1 MELEEIQDVVESGGY
16 LDHQALDIAL
26 DKYIQEKSKDEADSA
41 LEAANINVT
50 KARSNL
56 VELLVENAQK
66 NGKTVVV
73 NSCNKFF
80 MTCIK
85 QEKIIK
91 KAKKDF
97 GDVLFLTYA
106 QKNKDIAKYLNI
118 DYRSTI
124 VVYKDNKEIA
134 RTIGITKKEE
144 IYSLIKKGI

>member
-1 MELEEIQDVVESGGY
+1 MKKFLVTLFLLICSQTFASEV
-16 LDHQALDIAL
+16 
-26 DKYIQEKSKDEADSA
+26 KMNFTKDAF
-41 LEAANINVT
+41 
-50 KARSNL
+50 
-56 VELLVENAQK
+56 ENSQK

-73 NSCNKFF
+73 NSWNKFC

-124 VVYKDNKEIA
+124 VVYKNNKEIA
-134 RTIGITKKEE
+134 RNIGITKKEE

>member
-1 MELEEIQDVVESGGY
+1 MKKFLITLFILISTQSLASEV
-16 LDHQALDIAL
+16 
-26 DKYIQEKSKDEADSA
+26 KM
-41 LEAANINVT
+41 NFT
-50 KARSNL
+50 KE
-56 VELLVENAQK
+56 VFENAQK

-73 NSCNKFF
+73 NSWNKFC

-134 RTIGITKKEE
+134 RTIGITKKDE
-144 IYSLIKKGI
+144 IYSLIKRGI

>member
-1 MELEEIQDVVESGGY
+1 MRKFLVTLFFLICTQTFASEV
-16 LDHQALDIAL
+16 
-26 DKYIQEKSKDEADSA
+26 KMNFTKDAF
-41 LEAANINVT
+41 
-50 KARSNL
+50 
-56 VELLVENAQK
+56 ENAQK
-66 NGKTVVV
+66 NGKTIVV
-73 NSCNKFF
+73 NSWNKFC

-134 RTIGITKKEE
+134 RTIGITKKDE
-144 IYSLIKKGI
+144 IYSLIKRGI

>member
-1 MELEEIQDVVESGGY
+1 MKKFLVILFILISTQSFASEV
-16 LDHQALDIAL
+16 
-26 DKYIQEKSKDEADSA
+26 KM
-41 LEAANINVT
+41 NFT
-50 KARSNL
+50 KE
-56 VELLVENAQK
+56 VFENAQK
-66 NGKTVVV
+66 NGKTIVV
-73 NSCNKFF
+73 NSWNKFC

-134 RTIGITKKEE
+134 RTIGITKKDE
-144 IYSLIKKGI
+144 IYSLIKRGI

>member
-1 MELEEIQDVVESGGY
+1 MKKFLVTLFLLICTQTFASEV
-16 LDHQALDIAL
+16 
-26 DKYIQEKSKDEADSA
+26 KMNFTKDAF
-41 LEAANINVT
+41 
-50 KARSNL
+50 
-56 VELLVENAQK
+56 ENAQK

-73 NSCNKFF
+73 NSWNKFC

-85 QEKIIK
+85 QAKI
-91 KAKKDF
+91 DF

-124 VVYKDNKEIA
+124 VVYKNNKEIA
-134 RTIGITKKEE
+134 RNIGITKKEE

>member
-1 MELEEIQDVVESGGY
+1 MKKFLVTLFILISTQTFASEV
-16 LDHQALDIAL
+16 
-26 DKYIQEKSKDEADSA
+26 KMNFTKDAF
-41 LEAANINVT
+41 
-50 KARSNL
+50 
-56 VELLVENAQK
+56 ENAQK

-73 NSCNKFF
+73 NSWNKFC

-97 GDVLFLTYA
+97 DDVLFLTYA

-124 VVYKDNKEIA
+124 VVYKYNKEIA
-134 RTIGITKKEE
+134 RIIGITKKDD

>member
-1 MELEEIQDVVESGGY
+1 MKKFLVTLFLLICSQTFASEV
-16 LDHQALDIAL
+16 
-26 DKYIQEKSKDEADSA
+26 KMNFTKDAF
-41 LEAANINVT
+41 
-50 KARSNL
+50 
-56 VELLVENAQK
+56 ENAQK

-73 NSCNKFF
+73 NSWNKFC

-97 GDVLFLTYA
+97 GDLLFLTYA

-124 VVYKDNKEIA
+124 VVYKNNKEIA
-134 RTIGITKKEE
+134 RNIGITKKEE

>member
-1 MELEEIQDVVESGGY
+1 MKKFLITLFILISTQSLASEV
-16 LDHQALDIAL
+16 
-26 DKYIQEKSKDEADSA
+26 KMNFTKDAF
-41 LEAANINVT
+41 
-50 KARSNL
+50 
-56 VELLVENAQK
+56 ENAQK

-73 NSCNKFF
+73 NSWNKFC

-106 QKNKDIAKYLNI
+106 QKNKDIAEYLNI

-124 VVYKDNKEIA
+124 VVYKNNKEIA
-134 RTIGITKKEE
+134 RNIGITKKEE

>member
-1 MELEEIQDVVESGGY
+1 MRKFLVTLFFLICTQTFASEV
-16 LDHQALDIAL
+16 
-26 DKYIQEKSKDEADSA
+26 KMNFTKDAF
-41 LEAANINVT
+41 
-50 KARSNL
+50 
-56 VELLVENAQK
+56 ENAQK

-73 NSCNKFF
+73 NSWNKFC

-91 KAKKDF
+91 KAKIDF

-124 VVYKDNKEIA
+124 VVYKNNKEIA
-134 RTIGITKKEE
+134 RNIGITKKEE

>member
-1 MELEEIQDVVESGGY
+1 MKKFLVTLFLLICTQTFASEV
-16 LDHQALDIAL
+16 
-26 DKYIQEKSKDEADSA
+26 KMNFTKDAF
-41 LEAANINVT
+41 
-50 KARSNL
+50 
-56 VELLVENAQK
+56 ENAQK
-66 NGKTVVV
+66 SGKTVVV
-73 NSCNKFF
+73 NSWNKFC

-134 RTIGITKKEE
+134 RTIGITKKDE
-144 IYSLIKKGI
+144 IYSLIKRGI

>member
-1 MELEEIQDVVESGGY
+1 MKKFLVTLFLLICTQTFASEV
-16 LDHQALDIAL
+16 
-26 DKYIQEKSKDEADSA
+26 KMNFTKDAF
-41 LEAANINVT
+41 
-50 KARSNL
+50 
-56 VELLVENAQK
+56 ENAQK

-73 NSCNKFF
+73 NSWNKFC

-97 GDVLFLTYA
+97 DEVLFLTFA
-106 QKNKDIAKYLNI
+106 QKNKDIANYLNI

-134 RTIGITKKEE
+134 RIIGITNKDD

>member
-1 MELEEIQDVVESGGY
+1 MKKFLVIIFFLISTNAFTSEV
-16 LDHQALDIAL
+16 
-26 DKYIQEKSKDEADSA
+26 KMNFTKDAF
-41 LEAANINVT
+41 
-50 KARSNL
+50 
-56 VELLVENAQK
+56 ENAQK
-66 NGKTVVV
+66 NGKTVVI
-73 NSCNKFF
+73 NSWNKFC

-97 GDVLFLTYA
+97 DDVLFLTFA

-134 RTIGITKKEE
+134 RIIGITNKDD

>member
-1 MELEEIQDVVESGGY
+1 MKKFLVTLFLLICTQTFASEV
-16 LDHQALDIAL
+16 
-26 DKYIQEKSKDEADSA
+26 KMNFTKDAF
-41 LEAANINVT
+41 
-50 KARSNL
+50 
-56 VELLVENAQK
+56 ENAQK

-73 NSCNKFF
+73 NSWNKFC

-91 KAKKDF
+91 KAKIDF

>member
-1 MELEEIQDVVESGGY
+1 MKKFL
-16 LDHQALDIAL
+16 
-26 DKYIQEKSKDEADSA
+26 
-41 LEAANINVT
+41 VT
-50 KARSNL
+50 LFILISTQSFASEVKMNFTKE
-56 VELLVENAQK
+56 VFENAQK

-73 NSCNKFF
+73 NSWNKFC

-106 QKNKDIAKYLNI
+106 QKNKDIAEYLNI

>member
-1 MELEEIQDVVESGGY
+1 MRKFLVTLFLLICTQTFASEV
-16 LDHQALDIAL
+16 
-26 DKYIQEKSKDEADSA
+26 KMNFTKDAF
-41 LEAANINVT
+41 
-50 KARSNL
+50 
-56 VELLVENAQK
+56 ENAQK

-73 NSCNKFF
+73 NSWNKFC

-91 KAKKDF
+91 KAKIDF
-97 GDVLFLTYA
+97 GEVLFLTYA

-124 VVYKDNKEIA
+124 VVYKNNKEIA
-134 RTIGITKKEE
+134 RNIGITKKEE

>member
-1 MELEEIQDVVESGGY
+1 MKKFL
-16 LDHQALDIAL
+16 
-26 DKYIQEKSKDEADSA
+26 
-41 LEAANINVT
+41 VT
-50 KARSNL
+50 LFILISTQSFASEVKMNFTKE
-56 VELLVENAQK
+56 VFENAQK

-73 NSCNKFF
+73 NSWNKFC

-124 VVYKDNKEIA
+124 VVYKNNKEIA
-134 RTIGITKKEE
+134 RNIGITKKEE

>member
-1 MELEEIQDVVESGGY
+1 MKKFLVIIFFLISTNAFTSEV
-16 LDHQALDIAL
+16 
-26 DKYIQEKSKDEADSA
+26 KMNFTKDAF
-41 LEAANINVT
+41 
-50 KARSNL
+50 
-56 VELLVENAQK
+56 ENAQK
-66 NGKTVVV
+66 NGKTVVI
-73 NSCNKFF
+73 NSWNKFC

-97 GDVLFLTYA
+97 GDVLFLTFA
-106 QKNKDIAKYLNI
+106 QKNKDIANYLNI

-134 RTIGITKKEE
+134 RSIGITNKDD